1 MQFCCTGSM
10 LSLGDD
16 YDTVSVTSS
25 VLDDLPD
32 SRPTTARHKVR
43 NKSETPRGQVGTVCH
58 PYIPTCLTLSENDNY
73 RSTFD
78 FLYRTLLNLGPC
90 ALHHKSDIYSITF
103 LTRLLYFK
111 GYNFS
116 AYDKTTFAK
125 NS

>member
-1 MQFCCTGSM
+1 M

-25 VLDDLPD
+25 VPDDLPD

-58 PYIPTCLTLSENDNY
+58 PYVPTCLTLSENDNY

-103 LTRLLYFK
+103 LTDYFILK
-111 GYNFS
+111 VI
-116 AYDKTTFAK
+116 TFQPLTK
-125 NS
+125 RHLPRILK